1 LRPSLCALF
10 VVTSACA
17 HARGGQAELFE
28 TVAVGEVRVLLQY
41 QPEDVASSRQVK
53 EALERA
59 VPAAERWGRLLEPV
73 VITIHPTHQALE
85 AAAHREGFPWL
96 RAWARRASVD
106 LQSPRTWSR
115 GRASD
120 AGMTQILAHELTHC
134 VMYQRA
140 VLDRS
145 GSSRGIPLW
154 FKEGM
159 ASVTAGQE
167 HRPRSS
173 DAGWRSEEK
182 ADPLAAP
189 EALLKSDSALVYAT
203 AHRAFHFLLESYGE
217 ERIRRLIAGM
227 GDGREFPEAFQLAV
241 GISVQDFE
249 GDFKRHEPRAG

>member
-1 LRPSLCALF
+1 LVAA
-10 VVTSACA
+10 SACA
-17 HARGGQAELFE
+17 HARGGQSEHFE
-28 TVAVGEVRVLLQY
+28 TVAVGDAVILLQY
-41 QPEDVASSRQVK
+41 RPEDVESSRQVK
-53 EALERA
+53 AALERA
-59 VPAAERWGRLLEPV
+59 VSAAERWGKILEPV
-73 VITIHPTHQALE
+73 VVTIHPTHQALE

-115 GRASD
+115 GKASD
-120 AGMTQILAHELTHC
+120 ASMTQILAHELTHC
-134 VMYQRA
+134 VMYQWA
-140 VLDRS
+140 ALDRS
-145 GSSRGIPLW
+145 GSNHGIPLW

-167 HRPRSS
+167 HRQTSS
-173 DAGWRSEEK
+173 KAGWPSREK
-182 ADPLAAP
+182 GDALAAP

-227 GDGREFPEAFQLAV
+227 GNGREFPEAFQLAV

-249 GDFKRHEPRAG
+249 GDFKRHARDG